1 MTAIDTP
8 QTEPAMSATDTVSNP
23 GVSRLRALYVMGRGW
38 AGAVPFSL
46 IQLAMR
52 FGIGGI
58 FFNSGLIK
66 IHSFEFAVKLFQ
78 DEYKLPLLDPVFAA
92 RLAAFSEIT
101 FPLFLFAGLA
111 TRFAAVPLT
120 FMTLVI
126 FYTYP
131 SSWNESLLWGSVLV
145 TLITR
150 GGGVFSLDY
159 LIERYFRAKS

>member
-1 MTAIDTP
+1 
-8 QTEPAMSATDTVSNP
+8 MSATNSAATLRE
-23 GVSRLRALYVMGRGW
+23 SRLRAWYVWGRQLVGR
-38 AGAVPFSL
+38 VPMSL
-46 IQLAMR
+46 ILLAMR

-66 IHSFEFAVKLFQ
+66 LRSFEFAVKLFQ

-111 TRFAAVPLT
+111 TRFAAVPLL
-120 FMTLVI
+120 FMTVVI

-131 SSWNESLLWGSVLV
+131 DSWNESLVWGSLLV

-159 LIERYFRAKS
+159 LIERYFRGKG